1 MSQRPWISWCAW
13 GVLIIAVAGG
23 LGWFKGRMST
33 RPSAWVQVAAEPS
46 RPGAPNGEPGDG
58 IPVPPSPEEHPGPA
72 GQATPGPESWAS
84 GSEPAEPAMPK
95 DKPRTEYSTW
105 TTMASALAES
115 ERNGKP
121 ILIDFN
127 ADWCPPCQKMKSEV
141 FDNGVRG
148 QAVQTAVIPVSIVD
162 RIRENGH
169 NPPEIE
175 NLQNRFGVNAFP
187 TLVVFSPATG
197 RMVRTQGFGG
207 ADQTVQWITEA
218 AQFVR

>member
-1 MSQRPWISWCAW
+1 
-13 GVLIIAVAGG
+13 
-23 LGWFKGRMST
+23 
-33 RPSAWVQVAAEPS
+33 
-46 RPGAPNGEPGDG
+46 
-58 IPVPPSPEEHPGPA
+58 
-72 GQATPGPESWAS
+72 
-84 GSEPAEPAMPK
+84 MPK

-127 ADWCPPCQKMKSEV
+127 ADWCPPCQRMKSEV